1 MAEYD
6 YDNYFCDGFTLEQFF
21 DVVELFN
28 TEEEAQEHQLYIT
41 TQESEA
47 QQVGKELQSVVSSPK
62 MESRSP
68 RRKTFGAQFAEL
80 KDEIISLKLELEL
93 RDAYIFAILNELKH
107 NKT

>member
-1 MAEYD
+1 MDEYE
-6 YDNYFCDGFTLEQFF
+6 YDNYFCDGFTIEQFF

-28 TEEEAQEHQLYIT
+28 TEEEAQEQQLYIT
-41 TQESEA
+41 TKEEEA
-47 QQVGKELQSVVSSPK
+47 QQIGKEMQPSVSSPK

-80 KDEIISLKLELEL
+80 KDEIISLKLELEI
-93 RDAYIFAILNELKH
+93 RDAYIFAILNELKY